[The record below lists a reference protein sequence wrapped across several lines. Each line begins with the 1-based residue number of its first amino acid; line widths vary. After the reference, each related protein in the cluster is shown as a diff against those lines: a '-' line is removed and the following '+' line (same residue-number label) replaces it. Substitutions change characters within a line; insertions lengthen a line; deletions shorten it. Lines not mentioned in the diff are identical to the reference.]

1 MATSAGMKIVRL
13 VVVVELR
20 VAVPSEVGTVVEAAN
35 VVVLAIVVLV
45 EPCEETLVGGTP
57 IGGGTVAGGGTVT
70 DVTAI
75 PHGLFSSPG
84 PVPSVPVPA
93 TVVQAAPGDAA
104 GHNWTL

>member
-1 MATSAGMKIVRL
+1 MGTSAGTKIVRL

-20 VAVPSEVGTVVEAAN
+20 VAVPSEVETVVEAAN

-45 EPCEETLVGGTP
+45 EVCEETLVDGTLL
-57 IGGGTVAGGGTVT
+57 GSGTVAGGGTT

-75 PHGLFSSPG
+75 PHGKFSSPG